1 MRASVRF
8 RVLHPAKISFS
19 VLVWTPFALLMGTS
33 SAQSELPTVSE
44 ILSEVGE
51 GAIEVKHHDDVIQGE
66 LVVSTLAEVSDREL
80 AVNAACLV
88 TRSPS
93 EVLAPF
99 LADRPA
105 GSGSDI
111 EIISRIE
118 DPKVEAAL
126 ATLELGDDAE
136 AEAKRYAGAQ
146 PGFELNLSIEEY
158 ALFAAV
164 DDGDPEL
171 VAKVEAI
178 LRDALGDRIAGYAH
192 SGLDGAKGYARG
204 DGKVSRPAQELHR
217 SFEGS
222 GSLAK
227 VFPVFSKIWS
237 DYPEPAVEADSEA
250 WFWSRLNVDGRPAF
264 MLTHRIDAIA
274 PDRGI
279 VARRGFYFSHFFDA
293 GFEIAGVAAT
303 VEGNLFFF
311 VRRVW
316 VDHWSGMSS
325 VKRKLGH
332 TMLAGKLRD
341 AIETN
346 GICR

>member
-8 RVLHPAKISFS
+8 RTLHPAKLSFS
-19 VLVWTPFALLMGTS
+19 VLVWTTCALLVGTS
-33 SAQSELPTVSE
+33 SAKSELPTVSE

-51 GAIEVKHHDDVIQGE
+51 GAIEAKHHDDVVQGE

-80 AVNAACLV
+80 AVGAACLV
-88 TRSPS
+88 TRLPS

-111 EIISRIE
+111 EVISRIE
-118 DPKVEAAL
+118 DPTARSAL
-126 ATLELGDDAE
+126 STLELGEEAE
-136 AEAKRYAGAQ
+136 AEAKRYAGAR
-146 PGFELNLSIEEY
+146 PGFELNLSNEEL

-164 DDGDPEL
+164 DDKDPEL

-178 LRDALGDRIAGYAH
+178 LRDALGDRVAGYAR
-192 SGLDGAKGYARG
+192 SGLDGAEGYARG
-204 DGKVSRPAQELHR
+204 DGKTSRPTQELHR
-217 SFEGS
+217 SFEAS

-227 VFPVFSKIWS
+227 VFPVFSKVWS
-237 DYPEPAVEADSEA
+237 DYPELAVEADGEA
-250 WFWSRLNVDGRPAF
+250 WFWSRLNVHGRPAF

-316 VDHWSGMSS
+316 GGSLVGYVVRPSESWGTRCWRASFAMKS
-325 VKRKLGH
+325 K
-332 TMLAGKLRD
+332 
-341 AIETN
+341 
-346 GICR
+346 